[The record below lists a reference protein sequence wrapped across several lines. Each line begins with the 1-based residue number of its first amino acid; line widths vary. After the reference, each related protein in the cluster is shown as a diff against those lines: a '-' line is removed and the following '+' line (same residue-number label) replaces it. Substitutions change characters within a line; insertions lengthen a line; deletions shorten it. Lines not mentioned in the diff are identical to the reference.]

1 MLEIDYVADEDVYY
15 IYSGS
20 LVIGTTNDY
29 NFANL
34 IAAAPFMLKALK
46 EAELGLDAATVM
58 VAKSERD
65 REWLADKLNLVRNAI
80 AEAGTQERLEL

>member
-46 EAELGLDAATVM
+46 EAEVGLDVAQAAVE
-58 VAKSERD
+58 SDRD
-65 REWLADKLNLVRNAI
+65 REWLVDKLNLVRNAI

>member
-46 EAELGLDAATVM
+46 EAEVGLD
-58 VAKSERD
+58 VAQVAVESDRD
-65 REWLADKLNLVRNAI
+65 REWLVDKLNLVRNAI